1 MYILVV
7 TYPMLSLGLYLKEW
21 TVAWVQTAKEWVIF
35 YLSLHRG
42 AKQVTVAGRRCIKL
56 WPQATG
62 NLPRCFTFH
71 NSNDKTSPLHS
82 NGNQY
87 HGWQSFWLFVKLG
100 RCQLQCIA
108 SDLIF
113 IFISAL
119 AHTYSDYS
127 GSFLSGW
134 PWYDHTAHPN
144 HRDKALPG
152 RPSAYQSD
160 PHGFISVILFHLNCS
175 HWFSPCAASWTRS
188 LSANIWAV
196 GCLGTHGDEF
206 SYYIV
211 DNEKGQSAKDVSVAL

>member
-1 MYILVV
+1 
-7 TYPMLSLGLYLKEW
+7 MLALRLYLKEW
-21 TVAWVQTAKEWVIF
+21 TVARVQTVKEWVIF

-42 AKQVTVAGRRCIKL
+42 AKQVTAVGRRCIKL

-62 NLPRCFTFH
+62 NFPRCFTFH

-87 HGWQSFWLFVKLG
+87 HGWQSLWLFVKLG

-119 AHTYSDYS
+119 ADTYSDYS
-127 GSFLSGW
+127 SSFLSGW

-144 HRDKALPG
+144 HQDKALPG
-152 RPSAYQSD
+152 RPSVYMSD
-160 PHGFISVILFHLNCS
+160 PHVFISIILFHLNCF
-175 HWFSPCAASWTRS
+175 HWFSPLCSVVNSQPVSKYLDCR
-188 LSANIWAV
+188 LFGHIQY
-196 GCLGTHGDEF
+196 F
-206 SYYIV
+206 IV
-211 DNEKGQSAKDVSVAL
+211 DNEKGQSAKDLSAAWKPLLTNMVWYYVK